1 MFNVVVDFHCRR
13 PWSYALRVLR
23 RRPTA
28 ASPGTAAI
36 VDGEVIYRAAWKWNA
51 VCTGEGMR
59 LRLAALSV
67 VLAAALVAA
76 CGARADLDPYGV
88 PVRKSAAQQS
98 SSGARADAGSDAG
111 DAESD
116 GESD

>member
-1 MFNVVVDFHCRR
+1 
-13 PWSYALRVLR
+13 
-23 RRPTA
+23 
-28 ASPGTAAI
+28 
-36 VDGEVIYRAAWKWNA
+36 
-51 VCTGEGMR
+51 MR
-59 LRLAALSV
+59 LRLAGLSV

-98 SSGARADAGSDAG
+98 SHGPADAGSDGG

-116 GESD
+116 AEGD